1 MCRQVAMI
9 DAMEP
14 AAPNPESPPPTAP
27 ERSLIIV
34 THAVYALQAVGI
46 LLLPAVLITWIVG
59 VVINYLKRE
68 EAAGTFV
75 ASHFRW
81 QMRTF
86 WFGLLWGFLGAVTF
100 IIVIG
105 WFILIA
111 AGIWIIYR
119 VVKGWLYLVDGKPLY
134 TEPTRG

>member
-1 MCRQVAMI
+1 MI
-9 DAMEP
+9 DPVEPTPPNTTLPPP
-14 AAPNPESPPPTAP
+14 AAPD
-27 ERSLIIV
+27 RSLVIV

-59 VVINYLKRE
+59 VVINYIKRDD
-68 EAAGTFV
+68 AAGSFL

-81 QMRTF
+81 QIRTF
-86 WFGLLWGFLGAVTF
+86 WFGLLWLFLGGLTF

-111 AGIWIIYR
+111 AAIWIIYR
-119 VVKGWLYLVDGKPLY
+119 VAKGWLYLVDGKALY
-134 TEPTRG
+134 VDVARS

>member
-1 MCRQVAMI
+1 MM
-9 DAMEP
+9 DSMP
-14 AAPNPESPPPTAP
+14 PPSPESTPPSADTP
-27 ERSLIIV
+27 ERSLVII
-34 THAVYALQAVGI
+34 THAVYGLQAIGI
-46 LLLPAVLITWIVG
+46 LLLPTVLLAWIVG
-59 VVINYLKRE
+59 AVINYIKRDDV
-68 EAAGTFV
+68 AHTFL

-81 QMRTF
+81 QIRTF
-86 WFGLLWGFLGAVTF
+86 WFGLLWGFLGGLTF

-134 TEPTRG
+134 TAPLG